1 MKHVDYVCMPEL
13 WNNFSQLA
21 PMSRYRVRFVR
32 VSLYIGSVGHLTA
45 GAPTCIVVVMYSV
58 QYVWGATV
66 ILNLQSFSPTY
77 CNRRGGGGRRRY

>member
-13 WNNFSQLA
+13 WNKFSELA
-21 PMSRYRVRFVR
+21 PMSHYRVRFVR

-58 QYVWGATV
+58 HCTVCMGSNSHSQSAV
-66 ILNLQSFSPTY
+66 ILPHLL
-77 CNRRGGGGRRRY
+77 